1 MAQYY
6 TILTVSRGKLLEN
19 GNKSVILSWI
29 DR

>member
-1 MAQYY
+1 MAQYC
-6 TILTVSRGKLLEN
+6 TILTVYRGKLLEN

>member
-6 TILTVSRGKLLEN
+6 TILMVYWGKLLEN

>member
-6 TILTVSRGKLLEN
+6 TILTVYWDELLEN
-19 GNKSVILSWI
+19 GNMSVILSWI

>member
-6 TILTVSRGKLLEN
+6 TILTISWDKLLEN
-19 GNKSVILSWI
+19 GNMSVILSWI

>member
-6 TILTVSRGKLLEN
+6 TILTVFSNKLLEY
-19 GNKSVILSWI
+19 GNMSVILSWI

>member
-1 MAQYY
+1 MAQYC
-6 TILTVSRGKLLEN
+6 TILTISRGKLLEN

>member
-1 MAQYY
+1 MAYYY
-6 TILTVSRGKLLEN
+6 TILPVSRGKLLEN

>member
-6 TILTVSRGKLLEN
+6 TILMVYWGELLEN